1 MASVGGL
8 IGDQIAYEVQCLPE
22 GQPSNSMARIALNMA
37 YRGRD
42 ALPGE
47 PPAPLALTCKLWLQS
62 TNGAPIA
69 YPASLSW
76 ENTVT
81 STRVLLLQTMAAFSA
96 GRTLHFSNTFRKPVD
111 GVYACILET
120 YHRNSLY
127 GQNSMPLAI
136 GGVAATTNLAVRPME
151 AAKAGRECLKPRKLL
166 NRKITADFLEALGT
180 HASGE
185 GPQPPLR
192 PLTE

>member
-76 ENTVT
+76 NNTGT
-81 STRVLLLQTMAAFSA
+81 SARVLLLQTYY
-96 GRTLHFSNTFRKPVD
+96 RD
-111 GVYACILET
+111 G
-120 YHRNSLY
+120 LY

-136 GGVAATTNLAVRPME
+136 SGVAATTNLAVPPME
-151 AAKAGRECLKPRKLL
+151 TAKAGRECLKPWKLL
-166 NRKITADFLEALGT
+166 NRKITADLLEALGT
-180 HASGE
+180 NSAGAD
-185 GPQPPLR
+185 PQPPLR